1 MSASVSVLSHMFS
14 SSPQWLVFS
23 TRSPPG
29 RVVSSCSSPF
39 GTKSFC
45 ILLRAFPPGF
55 CSCRIAAL
63 CRLFPWWSL
72 ANPRPFCGFPWLPP
86 PLCYP
91 MASWLSWLF
100 LAPHGLLLVSRDSPR
115 FPLAPLTYPTFPPL
129 QAILYSPDSPIG
141 PHQKQVTYATYLK
154 RKQYN
159 ESYYMDISIHT
170 EHPFPFN
177 NRILKSITSA

>member
-86 PLCYP
+86 PFVIPWPPGSHDSSWLP
-91 MASWLSWLF
+91 MAFSWF
-100 LAPHGLLLVSRDSPR
+100 LVTHQDSPWLPWLILPFR
-115 FPLAPLTYPTFPPL
+115 LSKPSFTHRIHPSVLIKNRSHMRLTW
-129 QAILYSPDSPIG
+129 
-141 PHQKQVTYATYLK
+141 K
-154 RKQYN
+154 
-159 ESYYMDISIHT
+159 E
-170 EHPFPFN
+170 N
-177 NRILKSITSA
+177 NTMSHITWI